1 MNYEDFFALVKTR
14 RSVRRFKSGPVPRET
29 VEKILEAARY
39 APSGGNSQPWEF
51 VVVEDP
57 DMKKALSKS
66 IGLQIREEVK
76 ADPTIARGIAVQ
88 PFLYTAPVLIIVCGD
103 PRLREAY
110 PAWMDRDIL
119 LRQSLSNC
127 VYTIQLAAT
136 CFALSTAWA
145 TIQGGPTESEVKKA
159 LGIPNGYTVDHI
171 VPIGYADEEAEGKQE
186 TLRIV
191 KERARYRRDLDEMVH
206 YEHYD
211 MGKHRT
217 DKEVKDFI
225 WNKTI
230 TRIPDL

>member
-1 MNYEDFFALVKTR
+1 M
-14 RSVRRFKSGPVPRET
+14 
-29 VEKILEAARY
+29 
-39 APSGGNSQPWEF
+39 
-51 VVVEDP
+51 VEDP

-76 ADPTIARGIAVQ
+76 VDPTIARGVAVQ
-88 PFLYTAPVLIIVCGD
+88 PFLYTGPVLIVICGD
-103 PRLREAY
+103 PRLQETY
-110 PAWMDRDIL
+110 PAWMDRNTL
-119 LRQSLSNC
+119 MRQSLSNC
-127 VYTIQLAAT
+127 IYTIQLAAA
-136 CFALSTAWA
+136 CFGLSSAWA
-145 TIQGGPTESEVKKA
+145 TIQGGPTESDVKKT
-159 LGIPNGYTVDHI
+159 LGIPDGYTVDHI
-171 VPIGYADEEAEGKQE
+171 VPIGYADEEAEDKQE

-191 KERARYRRDLDEMVH
+191 KERAHYRRDLDEMVH